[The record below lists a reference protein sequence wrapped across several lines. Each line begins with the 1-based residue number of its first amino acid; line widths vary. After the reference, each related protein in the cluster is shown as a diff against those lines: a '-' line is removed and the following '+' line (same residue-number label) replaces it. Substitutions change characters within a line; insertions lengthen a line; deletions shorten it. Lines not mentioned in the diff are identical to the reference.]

1 MKNTILKALLI
12 GVLFNLFSL
21 AHADEGMW
29 LIHLLNKN
37 LSSQMKKTGLKIDP
51 KIIYDQDNA
60 SISDAIVALDFG
72 CTGSIISKEGL
83 LLTNHHCA
91 YGDIHSLSTP
101 EKNYLE
107 DGFWAM
113 TKEQEIPIKGKSA
126 FFLRKVIDATQEVHQ
141 VSDSLKKEGFNAG
154 MRKISSIIER
164 RYKKGSGSEVMLMSM
179 WRGTK
184 YYLFFYDVYSDIRLV
199 GAPPV
204 SIAAYGGDYDN
215 WEWPQHKGDFTL
227 YRIYSDKDGKP
238 AQYSKENIPLKP
250 KKVLS
255 ISTKGVKEGD
265 FTMVIGFPGRTNR
278 YSSSF
283 GVNEKE
289 KITNPISVKVKGER
303 LRIMNRFMNQDPN
316 VRLIYADNYFGI
328 SNVQELLEGEIYNF
342 RRFGV
347 VDIKRDEERLLREW
361 INKDSKRAEKWGDLL
376 ERLEESYKSREDITK
391 AKKYYQETLVS
402 GQGFIYFGN
411 RANSLRNIKER
422 EGVDTIKVGSKHQI
436 YLKNLMERGYQSSWM
451 PLEKEL
457 MNYQLDIFFK
467 NVENQY
473 WGEYLT
479 ELHNKFKG
487 DAQKIT
493 NFVFGTSN
501 ILNKERFYK
510 LIEEDQ
516 PIDLFIND
524 PISQLAKSARITS
537 FNQEEIDALEDGLS
551 INALE
556 AEYTRALYKMREEMG
571 IEQYPDANSTM
582 RITYGTIG
590 PLIPSD
596 GKYYSSQT
604 TYRGIL
610 DKYNP
615 DSYEFSLKPK
625 MKELLKNRDWGQWG
639 KNNVLYINFLSNND
653 ITGGNSGSPVLNSKG
668 EIIGLAF
675 DGNKESL
682 ASDAYFHP
690 DMNKCINVDIRYV
703 LWIIDKYANA
713 QHILKEIL

>member
-1 MKNTILKALLI
+1 MNNKILKALLL

-21 AHADEGMW
+21 ARADEGMW

-37 LSSQMKKTGLKIDP
+37 LNTQMKQTGLNVDP
-51 KIIYDQDNA
+51 KVIYNQD
-60 SISDAIVALDFG
+60 SESLSDAIVALDFG
-72 CTGSIISKEGL
+72 CTGSIISQEGL

-91 YGDIHSLSTP
+91 YGDIHALSTP

-113 TKEQEIPIKGKSA
+113 TKEQEVPIKGKSA
-126 FFLRKVIDATQEVHQ
+126 FFLRKVIDATKEVHQ
-141 VSDSLKKEGFNAG
+141 VADSLKKEGYNAG
-154 MRKISSIIER
+154 MRKISSIIEKR
-164 RYKKGSGSEVMLMSM
+164 HKSHKGSEVMLMSM

-227 YRIYSDKDGKP
+227 YRVYADKNGNP
-238 AQYSKENIPLKP
+238 AQYSKDNIPLKP
-250 KKVLS
+250 KKVLQ
-255 ISTKGVKEGD
+255 ISTNGVKEGD

-283 GVNEKE
+283 GVYEKE
-289 KITNPISVKVKGER
+289 KITNPISVEVKGER
-303 LRIMNRFMNQDPN
+303 LRIMNRFMSQNPE

-328 SNVQELLEGEIYNF
+328 SNVQELQEGEVYNF

-347 VDIKRDEERLLREW
+347 VEIKREEERLLREW
-361 INKDSKRAEKWGDLL
+361 IKKEPKRAEKWGSLL
-376 ERLEESYKSREDITK
+376 DNLEASYKSREEISK

-411 RANSLRNIKER
+411 RTNSLKSIKEK
-422 EGVDTIKVGSKHQI
+422 EGIDTLKVGSK
-436 YLKNLMERGYQSSWM
+436 YLKYFKDLMDRGYQTSWM

-457 MNYQLDIFFK
+457 MNYQLGVFYK
-467 NVENQY
+467 NVDSQY
-473 WGEYLT
+473 WGDYLS
-479 ELHNKFKG
+479 ELYNKFEG
-487 DAQKIT
+487 DVQNIT
-493 NFVFGTSN
+493 NYVFENS
-501 ILNKERFYK
+501 IVLNKERFYK
-510 LIEEDQ
+510 LIESDQ

-537 FNQEEIDALEDGLS
+537 FNQEESDALEDGLT
-551 INALE
+551 INSLE

-582 RITYGTIG
+582 RLSYGTIG

-596 GKYYSSQT
+596 GIYYNSQT
-604 TYRGIL
+604 TYNGIL

-625 MKELLKNRDWGQWG
+625 MIELLKNRDWGKWG
-639 KNNVLYINFLSNND
+639 QNGTLYVNFLSNND

-713 QHILKEIL
+713 QHILEEIL